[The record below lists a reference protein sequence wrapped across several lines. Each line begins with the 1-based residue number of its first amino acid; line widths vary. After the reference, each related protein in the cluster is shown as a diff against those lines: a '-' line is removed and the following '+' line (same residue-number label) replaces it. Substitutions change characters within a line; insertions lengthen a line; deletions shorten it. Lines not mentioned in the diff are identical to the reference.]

1 LHDPALTC
9 AIPGTGNPEHMADN
23 ARAGIGR
30 MPDDAMRIRIAAACE
45 S

>member
-1 LHDPALTC
+1 
-9 AIPGTGNPEHMADN
+9 MADN